1 MASSHSSNNNNINN
15 GSQVDD
21 NGQDNNNNSFGKDPS
36 EEKNIN
42 KVGDGSLA
50 NNSSNTTKSPES
62 EKVVE
67 NTVEEVGEEAAALPD
82 GDIEMEDV
90 EVGDP
95 AIYNITK
102 AIQVALEGHNGQM
115 ALRYPDAVLRGY
127 TAMFPDGTTNM
138 FLALYT
144 ATVKDINDML
154 DQFFGEDSVFL
165 GFVDAH
171 HVIRATPSSL
181 IHDIVGLEHIRLGF
195 GFGAETPDDGD

>member
-1 MASSHSSNNNNINN
+1 MAASNNNSSNNNINN
-15 GSQVDD
+15 GSLVGDQGSD
-21 NGQDNNNNSFGKDPS
+21 NDNNNNNNLGKGPT
-36 EEKNIN
+36 E
-42 KVGDGSLA
+42 VGGDSLA

-82 GDIEMEDV
+82 GDIEMEDM

>member
-1 MASSHSSNNNNINN
+1 MAASNNNSSNNNINN
-15 GSQVDD
+15 GSLVGDQGSD
-21 NGQDNNNNSFGKDPS
+21 NDNNNNNNLGKGPT
-36 EEKNIN
+36 E
-42 KVGDGSLA
+42 VGGDSLA

-67 NTVEEVGEEAAALPD
+67 NIVEEVGEEAAVLPD
-82 GDIEMEDV
+82 GDIEMEDM